1 MMVPGRKAVLL
12 LFGLALSR
20 PLFAQTPSPLA
31 DWQYSAGEVLQSV
44 SGEPI
49 PDWRETV
56 GLGVSTQPSF
66 VGAKGM
72 KVLPSMV
79 LDLRYKDIAFAS
91 DGEGIGVNLLHGE
104 GYRAGFSLSY
114 DLGRNS
120 HDDDHLRNLPN
131 IAFAPAPKA
140 FAQIFI
146 EPFVLAV
153 DIRKAIGGNDGL
165 IGEIGVYVPIPFD
178 DDDFLLI
185 GPAVTWAD
193 HRYTNAYFGVSE
205 ATSKVSG
212 FAPFRAHGGLANAGA
227 GASFVHLMGDH
238 WLVEGDTGYR
248 RLLGDA
254 ARSPIVET
262 KLQFSLDVNLAYR
275 F

>member
-1 MMVPGRKAVLL
+1 MVPARLVAVLVGFL
-12 LFGLALSR
+12 LAS
-20 PLFAQTPSPLA
+20 PIFAQTPSPLA
-31 DWQYSAGEVLQSV
+31 DWQYSTGEVLRSL
-44 SGEPI
+44 SDEPI
-49 PDWRETV
+49 PEWRETI
-56 GLGVSTQPSF
+56 GAGASTQPAF
-66 VGAKGM
+66 VGAKGL
-72 KVLPSMV
+72 KVLPSLV
-79 LDLRYKDIAFAS
+79 ADVRYEDIAFAS

-104 GYRAGFSLSY
+104 GYRAGISLSY

-131 IAFAPAPKA
+131 ISFAPAPKA
-140 FAQIFI
+140 FAQVFI
-146 EPFVLAV
+146 KPVVLAV

-165 IGEIGVYVPIPFD
+165 IGDIGFYAPIPFGD
-178 DDDFLLI
+178 TDFMFI

-212 FAPFRAHGGLANAGA
+212 FSPFMAQGGLTNVGA
-227 GASFVHLMGDH
+227 GASYVHLLGDH
-238 WLVEGDTGYR
+238 WMLEGDTGYR
-248 RLLGDA
+248 RLLGDS
-254 ARSPIVET
+254 ARSPIIET